1 MSVSVNKLR
10 EVTLL
15 CDHKFNEST
24 HYSLF
29 RLAPFSKGQ
38 ALPVASILRR
48 ILLQELDSFAITNLN
63 ICTPAHITH
72 EFHLLPGIRESLPE
86 IFRNLQNV
94 IFSVVLPSNIED
106 TINNVQMEIEQ
117 SSPHIPL
124 SEISEQNMSSLDL
137 VFPVS
142 LKAEGK
148 TILTAGDIFLPPWLK
163 IVNPSQHIATLVSP
177 HAKLDLNFSVSH
189 AKTYMSC
196 IQQLYPTGF
205 QNENMAIP
213 IESSFSPVQRVNY
226 FIKHEQSYEFL
237 LFEVWTNGSITPSQ
251 ALGKTSLLLKQLFQ
265 PFI

>member
-106 TINNVQMEIEQ
+106 TINNVQMEIQ
-117 SSPHIPL
+117 QVS
-124 SEISEQNMSSLDL
+124 DL
-137 VFPVS
+137 
-142 LKAEGK
+142 
-148 TILTAGDIFLPPWLK
+148 
-163 IVNPSQHIATLVSP
+163 
-177 HAKLDLNFSVSH
+177 
-189 AKTYMSC
+189 
-196 IQQLYPTGF
+196 
-205 QNENMAIP
+205 
-213 IESSFSPVQRVNY
+213 
-226 FIKHEQSYEFL
+226 
-237 LFEVWTNGSITPSQ
+237 
-251 ALGKTSLLLKQLFQ
+251 
-265 PFI
+265 